1 MSENPRIDELRR
13 RVDKDPSSIAFA
25 QLAEEYR
32 RGGDFQQAVK
42 VCRDGLARHP
52 GYLSAQV
59 TLGRALM
66 ELQEYDDAGKELEAV
81 LQVAPDNLAA
91 IRALADIHQR
101 RGDAPEAIDVLAK
114 VESPKPQPKP
124 VSKPEPLEKVE
135 PIQEPEP
142 VLVKEPEPELV
153 KEPEPLP
160 LLDLDMPPLEQ
171 APPVDLSLDMNIPT
185 FEEVQA
191 PEPIAPAEISFDLP
205 GHAAPPSEEE
215 VPSLEALDALTLDL
229 PPMPDFSNWTLDT
242 DLALDLPE
250 PMFVDASFDQLEATP
265 PAFET
270 TPDDP
275 ALGELEQWLDAI
287 VADRSRSR

>member
-1 MSENPRIDELRR
+1 MSDNLRIDELRR

-32 RGGDFQQAVK
+32 RSGDFQQAVK

-66 ELQEYDDAGKELEAV
+66 ELQEYDEAGKELEAV

-91 IRALADIHQR
+91 IRARAEIHQR
-101 RGDAPEAIDVLAK
+101 RGDAPEPTGVLAK
-114 VESPKPQPKP
+114 VEGPKPKP

-135 PIQEPEP
+135 PAQ
-142 VLVKEPEPELV
+142 EPEPELV
-153 KEPEPLP
+153 KEPEPP
-160 LLDLDMPPLEQ
+160 LDLDMPPLGE
-171 APPVDLSLDMNIPT
+171 AAPVDFSLNMNIPT
-185 FEEVQA
+185 FDEVQA
-191 PEPIAPAEISFDLP
+191 PEPIAPAEISFELP
-205 GHAAPPSEEE
+205 GHTAPPSEEE

-250 PMFVDASFDQLEATP
+250 PMFAEPALDQLEATSP
-265 PAFET
+265 VLHA
-270 TPDDP
+270 TPEDP
-275 ALGELEQWLDAI
+275 ALGELEQWLEAI